1 MNIKIE
7 KTPLKQ
13 GQVRIISSKSDGHRS
28 LIAAALAEEESV
40 LFVDGWSE
48 DMEATARCLQSLGAE
63 IEREP
68 SGIYVMPIGCPLP
81 CPVDRIGQANGQLC
95 ILDCGESGSTL
106 RFLLPIAGALGK
118 HCRFAGK
125 GRLPERP
132 IGVLL
137 DEMARHG
144 CEADGDHLPVTLE
157 GKLTAGVY
165 TLPGNVS
172 SQFITGLLFALPL
185 LEGESEI
192 RLTTKIESKGYIDMT
207 LKTLK
212 AFGVKPKAA
221 GASPVGRNTMARGCA
236 MQRGIG
242 AMRRSGSLQA
252 RLAAA
257 SAVRGWIWNL
267 PKGIGRLPLFWRNLA
282 RKQRLR

>member
-81 CPVDRIGQANGQLC
+81 CPVDRIGQADGQLC
-95 ILDCGESGSTL
+95 TLDCGESGSTL

-144 CEADGDHLPVTLE
+144 CKADSAQTCGDRV
-157 GKLTAGVY
+157 
-165 TLPGNVS
+165 
-172 SQFITGLLFALPL
+172 
-185 LEGESEI
+185 
-192 RLTTKIESKGYIDMT
+192 
-207 LKTLK
+207 
-212 AFGVKPKAA
+212 
-221 GASPVGRNTMARGCA
+221 C
-236 MQRGIG
+236 
-242 AMRRSGSLQA
+242 LQY
-252 RLAAA
+252 
-257 SAVRGWIWNL
+257 
-267 PKGIGRLPLFWRNLA
+267 
-282 RKQRLR
+282 Q